1 MGNERQTELSIL
13 TTWPRYLWSRLL
25 YHFPLPKNVAG
36 EISYFDSFICFF
48 IYIQSTDKNEIE
60 FIKQAANNA
69 LIAQEM
75 LHSLAMQHVLSM
87 EYGFLYNTNKK

>member
-1 MGNERQTELSIL
+1 MLLEKSPIL
-13 TTWPRYLWSRLL
+13 I
-25 YHFPLPKNVAG
+25 PLFV
-36 EISYFDSFICFF
+36 FF

-75 LHSLAMQHVLSM
+75 LHSLAMQHVFSM

>member
-1 MGNERQTELSIL
+1 MSDRLSCPFWQCDQDICSQDC
-13 TTWPRYLWSRLL
+13 YII
-25 YHFPLPKNVAG
+25 FPLPKNIAG

-60 FIKQAANNA
+60 FIKQAANNV

-87 EYGFLYNTNKK
+87 EYRFIYNTNKK

>member
-1 MGNERQTELSIL
+1 MTAWAVHPDNVTKISAVETAISFFLS
-13 TTWPRYLWSRLL
+13 
-25 YHFPLPKNVAG
+25 PKNVAG
-36 EISYFDSFICFF
+36 EISYFYSFICFF

-60 FIKQAANNA
+60 FIKQAANNV

-75 LHSLAMQHVLSM
+75 LHSLALQHVLSM